1 MALHDDLVKQKR
13 KKMTLFYVVDT
24 SGSMMID
31 SRIGKVNSAIE
42 NVMNKLSEISDN
54 NEDAEINIAILEFS
68 TGARWVTPTPVS
80 PSEYTHTELKA
91 GGVTDLGAA
100 CKALEE
106 KLHRDNGFLDTSSGA
121 YPPVILLMSDGEPND
136 NWEKPL
142 SHLKHN
148 GWFERAIKIAF
159 AIADESSYD
168 VLAEFVGTKEAIIQ
182 VDDMQMLE
190 KFIER
195 ASEIT
200 SEFQSRS
207 KSSEDAD
214 KSTEDTSAE
223 LVKKIK
229 KEVRDETNAPTPD
242 GIIDSHPEQGM
253 EEASPV
259 DDNSSAWDDLLNK
272 FS

>member
-24 SGSMMID
+24 SGSMTID

-42 NVMNKLSEISDN
+42 NVMNKLTEISDN

-68 TGARWVTPTPVS
+68 TGAHWVTPTPVS
-80 PSEYTHTELKA
+80 PNGYVHTELKA

-100 CKALEE
+100 CKALDE

-142 SHLKHN
+142 SHLKKN

-168 VLAEFVGTKEAIIQ
+168 VLAEFVGTREAIIQ

-200 SEFQSRS
+200 SEFQSHS
-207 KSSEDAD
+207 KSSEDAL

-229 KEVRDETNAPTPD
+229 AEVQEEQETPAPEGEIDNDPEKGMAESESIGEED
-242 GIIDSHPEQGM
+242 G
-253 EEASPV
+253 
-259 DDNSSAWDDLLNK
+259 AWADLISK